1 MRSLQLFDNMMYFI
15 TLVLGW
21 LTIMNIGPA
30 RCFTSP
36 IIRSASKINI
46 RSVNPNCGQFMTS
59 NRSSKSS
66 LFSANTKVDEEK
78 LDSFLESAN
87 LQSATSLLKSV
98 DPSQFSMT
106 RDRFVKV
113 FDLIEEKTRLDATE
127 SQDKID
133 FLNQES
139 NISTRDLRQND
150 CRYEMTE
157 MYETLKS
164 LKYLSIFG
172 AAANEKY
179 PAAGSKEV
187 TPVMLQAATGIPME
201 ALTPQTSNTFLW
213 GGAAFAFFEGCLS
226 LATGIDFNFL
236 VVATLVF
243 AGYDKFLLNGGIFE
257 TVLKTVFPIY
267 REKVLRHEAGHF
279 LIAYL
284 LGCPVEGCVLSA
296 WAALSDA
303 RFGGSGA
310 SISAGTSFYDPVL
323 STQINDAQVITRSSI
338 DRYSCVVMGG
348 IAAEAV
354 NFGKAEGGAGDE
366 MALIQFLLSINPKNQ
381 VAKVW
386 DENRIRFQARW
397 GAVQAVLL
405 LKQFKPSYDAL
416 VDALERGGKLGEC
429 IYAIEKA
436 AMDNK
441 LEPLSEPIGI
451 FKTDDSQ
458 DGYWETDNQSGIK
471 YGEISNFRSPEEEK
485 GIDPEILK
493 KSTQLLE
500 ERLRAIDKEL
510 KNLN

>member
-1 MRSLQLFDNMMYFI
+1 MKFLSLVF
-15 TLVLGW
+15 VP
-21 LTIMNIGPA
+21 TILNIDFV
-30 RCFTSP
+30 RCFNLPITCVSTKPSKFSVSP
-36 IIRSASKINI
+36 YYGPYYGYLFTI
-46 RSVNPNCGQFMTS
+46 Q
-59 NRSSKSS
+59 SSRSS
-66 LFSANTKVDEEK
+66 LFSSETEADVNTLTNEGK

-87 LQSATSLLKSV
+87 LKSAILLLKSV

-113 FDLIEEKTRLDATE
+113 FDAVEDRTRSDAD
-127 SQDKID
+127 SRDKID

-139 NISTRDLRQND
+139 EGTSRDLRMKSD
-150 CRYEMTE
+150 GRYEMTE

-164 LKYLSIFG
+164 LNYLSIFG

-187 TPVMLQAATGIPME
+187 TPIMLQAATGIPME
-201 ALTPQTSNTFLW
+201 SLTPQGNDSFLW
-213 GGAAFAFFEGCLS
+213 GGVAFAFFEGCLS
-226 LATGIDFNFL
+226 LATGINLNFL

-243 AGYDKFLLNGGIFE
+243 AGYDKLLLNGAIFE
-257 TVLKTVFPIY
+257 TVLKALFPIY

-296 WAALSDA
+296 WAALSDV
-303 RFGGSGA
+303 RFGGSSA
-310 SISAGTSFYDPVL
+310 TITAGTSFYDPAL
-323 STQINDAQVITRSSI
+323 SNQIIDDQVITLSSI

-348 IAAEAV
+348 IAAEAM

-381 VAKVW
+381 RAKVW
-386 DENRIRFQARW
+386 DENRIRSQARW
-397 GAVQAVLL
+397 GAVQSVLL

-436 AMDNK
+436 AVDNN
-441 LEPLSEPIGI
+441 LEPLSEPLGV
-451 FKTDDSQ
+451 FKVDDSQ
-458 DGYWETDNQSGIK
+458 NGLWETDNHSGIR
-471 YGEISNFRSPEEEK
+471 YGEISSFQSPNKERLDTER
-485 GIDPEILK
+485 LK

-500 ERLRAIDKEL
+500 QRLREIDKEL
-510 KNLN
+510 ENLK